1 MTCIMINHNPLAPEN
16 LEISQN
22 MLSKY
27 MLFSVV
33 HYRNLPFYL
42 SLGMKSTK
50 IDRVLKSKQSDS
62 LKKFIDFNTDRRKNA
77 ANSFFKELF

>member
-50 IDRVLKSKQSDS
+50 IDRVLKSKQSD
-62 LKKFIDFNTDRRKNA
+62 
-77 ANSFFKELF
+77 